1 MNNFLT
7 TINDVITDGKNSGIL
22 HLNVSNE
29 ILEGNM
35 LKINDK
41 ELVNFSSCSYLGL
54 EFDPRLKAGAIKA
67 LEGYGTQFSASRAYL
82 SSIHYQQLES
92 KLNQLFGGY
101 CVVTPTTTLGHISTL
116 PVIIGEKD
124 AVVLDHQVHSSI
136 QTATTLLK
144 PKGILI
150 ELLRH
155 NRMDLLED
163 RIIQLSKK
171 YEKVWYMADGIYSM
185 YGDGAPIDAIYDLL
199 DKYPKFN
206 FYVDDAHG
214 MSSFGKNGRGFV
226 LQNHDLHER
235 MVLTTSLNKAFA
247 SGGGAMIFPNEEMAS
262 LVRTCGG
269 PMITSGPMQPAAL
282 GAALAA
288 ADIHL
293 SDEIIK
299 MQEDLQENIKF
310 ANLMIKKAGLPLI
323 KELNSPVFFIGV
335 CLPKVGYQLIK
346 RMLDDGYY
354 TNLGAFPAV
363 PMKNTGVRFT
373 ITRLHTFKQ
382 IEGMITSMARH
393 FDEVLLEQNI
403 SRDQIYK
410 AFKIDNPGE
419 TNTEDTFQ
427 PIIKPSNLI
436 LEKYQS
442 ISEIKKEEWNAIF
455 QGKGSFDYEGLLFLE
470 KTFKNNSLIENN
482 WEFDYLIVKD
492 KSQRV
497 VLATFFTTALCKDDM
512 LSHETIS
519 HKIEIIRK
527 TSDPYYLTSLMVMTG
542 SLLTEGGH
550 VYINEKSEYKKQA
563 FNELYWMAS
572 ALMKKY
578 NAGSIMLRDFDDG
591 NTELDKAMLGNGYFK
606 TQMPERN
613 VHQELTWT
621 NETEF
626 IASLTHKARKHFR
639 GQVLKHVNLIECEVV
654 KNPTDQQIKHW
665 FKLYNQIKG
674 SSFKLNTFDLPI
686 NLFENIANSP
696 NWEVLSVKLKTG
708 EAKDELKEVAV
719 VFNYKSGDV
728 YNAIFIGVDKSE
740 QFEINVYRQAL
751 YQVILRANYLKCTSI
766 NLGFTAS
773 LEKRRMGAD
782 AYKTVAYMQAND
794 HFNAAVI
801 ESMQISSNQ
810 SVNVYEG
817 ENAVN

>member
-1 MNNFLT
+1 MNNFIT

-82 SSIHYQQLES
+82 SSIHYEQLEK
-92 KLNQLFGGY
+92 KLNALFGGY
-101 CVVTPTTTLGHISTL
+101 CVVTPTTTLGHISTI

-124 AVVLDHQVHSSI
+124 AVILDHQVHSSI

-144 PKGILI
+144 PKGIHI

-155 NRMDLLED
+155 NRMDLLEE

-185 YGDGAPIDAIYDLL
+185 YGDGSPIDAIYELL
-199 DKYPKFN
+199 DKFPKFH

-214 MSSFGKNGRGFV
+214 MSCFGKNGRGFV

-247 SGGGAMIFPNEEMAS
+247 SGGGAMIFPNEKMAS

-293 SDEIIK
+293 SKDIIK
-299 MQEDLQENIKF
+299 MQEDLQENIKY
-310 ANLMIKKAGLPLI
+310 ANLMIKKVGLPLI

-346 RMLDDGYY
+346 KMLDDGYY

-410 AFKIDNPGE
+410 AFKIDIPGE
-419 TNTEDTFQ
+419 TNNEDTFQ
-427 PIIKPSNLI
+427 PILKPSNLI
-436 LEKYQS
+436 LEKYQT
-442 ISEIKKEEWNAIF
+442 ITEIDKTEWNRIF
-455 QGKGSFDYEGLLFLE
+455 EGKGSFDYIGLLFLE
-470 KTFKNNSLIENN
+470 DTFRNNKLAQDN
-482 WEFDYLIVKD
+482 WEFDYLIIRD
-492 KSQRV
+492 KNKNV

-519 HKIEIIRK
+519 HKIEMIRK
-527 TSDPYYLTSLMVMTG
+527 TSDPYYLTSKMVMTG
-542 SLLTEGGH
+542 SLLTEGNH
-550 VYINEKSEYKKQA
+550 VFVNEKSSHKKQA
-563 FNELYWMAS
+563 FNEMYWMAS
-572 ALMKKY
+572 SLMKKY
-578 NAGSIMLRDFDDG
+578 NASSIMLRDFDDG
-591 NTELDKAMLGNGYFK
+591 NAELDKMMLGNGYFK

-613 VHQELTWT
+613 THSNLGWK
-621 NETEF
+621 TEEEF
-626 IASLTHKARKHFR
+626 VSTLSYKSRYHLRSQI
-639 GQVLKHVNLIECEVV
+639 LKFNPVFECHLIS
-654 KNPTDQQIKHW
+654 KPTTEQADHW
-665 FKLYNQIKG
+665 FKLYNEVKNN
-674 SSFKLNTFDLPI
+674 SFKLNTFDLPKK
-686 NLFENIANSP
+686 LFYNIAKSQ
-696 NWEVLSVKLKTG
+696 NWEVLSICLK
-708 EAKDELKEVAV
+708 EEQELKEVAV
-719 VFNYKSGDV
+719 IFNYKSGDV
-728 YNAIFIGVDKSE
+728 YNSMFIGIDKTSK
-740 QFEINVYRQAL
+740 FEFSVYRQAL
-751 YQVILRANYLKCTSI
+751 YQILVRANSLNCESI

-773 LEKRRMGAD
+773 LEKRRMGAQSF
-782 AYKTVAYMQAND
+782 KTVAYMQSND

-801 ESMQISSNQ
+801 ESMQISNNQ
-810 SVNVYEG
+810 IINVFESENSVN
-817 ENAVN
+817 